1 MRVRR
6 RVPWRALLPVV
17 ALVLVLLTALVPAP
31 YVIESPGPVTNTL
44 GTTQID
50 GTATPVIRIPGKRT
64 YPTAGALDL
73 LTVSVVGS
81 PSATPSWLTL
91 AANWFDPAQS
101 VTPIGRLYPPG
112 LTQKQSA
119 EEGAAEMTGSQQSAV
134 AAALTHLGYR
144 VTGTVTVR
152 SVGASTAAAGV
163 VRTGDVVRSFAG
175 HPVADSCTLQD
186 LVLAHGTAPTPI
198 TLQRSG
204 STRTA
209 TVAPRGS
216 PTSAAGSKRPP
227 ARHHDDVDLPLPVRG
242 DAAAGGCGRAVGRD
256 DVRARHHRRADARG
270 ADGRCARGGDRHD
283 LRGRRR
289 SGRSAGSSRRWR
301 VPGGPG
307 ATVFLAPASNCDEVV
322 GHIPDGLHVFS
333 VRNLSE
339 ALAVLKSVAARG
351 STAGLATCSAQVGS
365 GR

>member
-17 ALVLVLLTALVPAP
+17 ALVLVLLTALLPAP

-64 YPTAGALDL
+64 YPTSGALDL

-91 AANWFDPAQS
+91 AASWFDPAQS
-101 VTPIGRLYPPG
+101 VTPIDELYPPG
-112 LTQKQSA
+112 LTQQQSA
-119 EEGAAEMTGSQQSAV
+119 QEGAAEMAGSQQSAV

-152 SVGASTAAAGV
+152 SVGARTAAAGV
-163 VRTGDVVRSFAG
+163 VRSGDVVRSFAG
-175 HPVADSCTLQD
+175 HQIVDSCTLQD

-209 TVAPRGS
+209 TVAPRRTDLGGGEQR
-216 PTSAAGSKRPP
+216 PLLGITTSSTYRFPFSVKLQLA
-227 ARHHDDVDLPLPVRG
+227 DVDGPSAGMMFALGIVDELTPGALTGGAHVAGTGTICG
-242 DAAAGGCGRAVGRD
+242 DGTVGPIGGIIQKMAGA
-256 DVRARHHRRADARG
+256 RRA
-270 ADGRCARGGDRHD
+270 
-283 LRGRRR
+283 
-289 SGRSAGSSRRWR
+289 
-301 VPGGPG
+301 G
-307 ATVFLAPASNCDEVV
+307 ATVFLAPAGNCDEVV

-333 VRNLSE
+333 VKRLSD
-339 ALAVLKSVAARG
+339 ALTVLKTIAARR
-351 STAGLATCSAQVGS
+351 STARLATCPAQVGS
-365 GR
+365 